1 MLGYTVRRLGWGIPL
16 LLMVVSAVFLIFALI
31 PGDPAVIYAGESA
44 SPDVLA
50 RVRHEFG
57 LDKPLYVRYV
67 VYLEQLS
74 RGNLGTSVFSG
85 VPVSSQIRE
94 RFGNTLR
101 LALVSIVLA
110 TLVGVSTGVLAAIT
124 KDSLLDHVATV
135 CALAGISLP
144 GFWLGLLLIYVFAV
158 ELHWFP
164 TGGIGGWQFYV
175 LPAALLSVFS
185 AAYCSRIT
193 RSAFLEVI
201 HQDYITTA
209 RAKGVTER
217 HVILKHALRN
227 AVIPV
232 ITVMGLR
239 LGLMLTGSV
248 ITETIFAWPGLGRLI
263 VTAVNNRD
271 YPVIQGT
278 LLTFAALFV
287 VVNLCVDVAY
297 VALDPRIK
305 YQ

>member
-1 MLGYTVRRLGWGIPL
+1 MLGYILRRLGWAIPL

-67 VYLEQLS
+67 IYLGQLS
-74 RGNLGTSVFSG
+74 RGNMGASVFSG
-85 VPVSSQIRE
+85 VPVVSQIRE

-101 LALVSIVLA
+101 LALVSIVVA
-110 TLVGVSTGVLAAIT
+110 TLLGVSSGVVAAIA
-124 KDSLLDHVATV
+124 KDSLVDHAATLF
-135 CALAGISLP
+135 ALAGISIP

-164 TGGIGGWQFYV
+164 TGGIGGWQSYV

-185 AAYCSRIT
+185 TAYCSRIT
-193 RSAFLEVI
+193 RSAFIEVI
-201 HQDYITTA
+201 QQDYIKTA
-209 RAKGVTER
+209 RAKGLTER
-217 HVILKHALRN
+217 VVVLKHTLRN
-227 AVIPV
+227 AIIPIV
-232 ITVMGLR
+232 TVMGVR

-263 VTAVNNRD
+263 VIAVNNRD

-278 LLTFAALFV
+278 LLTFATLFV
-287 VVNLCVDVAY
+287 IVNLFVDLAY

-305 YQ
+305 YR

>member
-1 MLGYTVRRLGWGIPL
+1 MLAYILRRLGWGIPL
-16 LLMVVSAVFLIFALI
+16 LLMVVSAVFIIFALI
-31 PGDPAVIYAGESA
+31 PGDPALIYAGDSA
-44 SPDVLA
+44 SPEILA

-57 LDKPLYVRYV
+57 LDRPLYIRYV

-74 RGNLGTSVFSG
+74 RGNLGVSVFSG
-85 VPVSSQIRE
+85 VPVATQILE
-94 RFGNTLR
+94 RFANTAR
-101 LALVSIVLA
+101 LALISIIVA
-110 TLVGVSTGVLAAIT
+110 TVVGVTAGVLAAT
-124 KDSLLDHVATV
+124 AKDTFLDHAATLL
-135 CALAGISLP
+135 ALAGISIP

-164 TGGIGGWQFYV
+164 TGGINGWQSYV

-185 AAYCSRIT
+185 TAYFSRIT
-193 RSAFLEVI
+193 RSAYLDVI
-201 HQDYITTA
+201 NQDYITTA
-209 RAKGVTER
+209 RAKGIAKRV
-217 HVILKHALRN
+217 VVLKHGLRN
-227 AVIPV
+227 AIIPIVAVIGV
-232 ITVMGLR
+232 R

-263 VTAVNNRD
+263 VSAVNNRD

-305 YQ
+305 YH

>member
-1 MLGYTVRRLGWGIPL
+1 MLGYVLRRLGWGIPL

-44 SPDVLA
+44 SPDVVA

-57 LDKPLYVRYV
+57 LDRPLYIRYV

-74 RGNLGTSVFSG
+74 RGNLGASVFSG
-85 VPVSSQIRE
+85 VSVASQIQE

-101 LALVSIVLA
+101 LALVSIVVA
-110 TLVGVSTGVLAAIT
+110 TIVGISTGVLAAIH
-124 KDSLLDHVATV
+124 KNSLLDHVATTF
-135 CALAGISLP
+135 ALAGISIP

-164 TGGIGGWQFYV
+164 TGGISGWRSYV

-185 AAYCSRIT
+185 TAYCSRIT
-193 RSAFLEVI
+193 RSSFLEVI

-209 RAKGVTER
+209 RAKGVAER
-217 HVILKHALRN
+217 LVILKHALRN
-227 AVIPV
+227 AIMPV
-232 ITVMGLR
+232 VTVMGVR

-263 VTAVNNRD
+263 VTAVNSRD

-278 LLTFAALFV
+278 LLTFAALFI
-287 VVNLCVDVAY
+287 VVNLFVDVAY
-297 VALDPRIK
+297 VALDPRIR